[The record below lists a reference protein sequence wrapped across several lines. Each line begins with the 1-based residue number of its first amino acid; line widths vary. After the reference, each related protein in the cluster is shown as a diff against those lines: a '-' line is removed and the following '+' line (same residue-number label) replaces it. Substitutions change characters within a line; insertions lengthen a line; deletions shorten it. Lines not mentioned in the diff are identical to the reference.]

1 MPDFDIFT
9 NRCTI
14 TASIEL
20 ETPLRIG
27 GGQNAAAY
35 SISAAPVLQT
45 YNAKTKV
52 YEPYIPGS
60 SLKGVLRSTVER
72 IIRTFNENNCCVS
85 VAGDSREKPLCGNC
99 ISCEVFGSM
108 NAGAKIRVR
117 DAHLSKE
124 SRNVFGQIK
133 DQPHCA
139 TKYEIYDEKF
149 HVKTK
154 TRGFGDKKIDV
165 ADTFLRIEETVAP
178 GLGFDVQ
185 IDIDN
190 ADEKE
195 IGLVLLALDEFNK
208 KRIQLGGGTS
218 RGNGFAYVNH
228 VISKKKSIDES
239 LMITESVLDSQEL
252 MKEAKKYLKSID
264 SGKDSERWDFDVYSK
279 AHSTENKPE
288 GHIVALVN
296 ITTLTDFMMPG
307 VEEETVTSG
316 GLPIIPGSTIKGFF
330 RHKLIEKGVDAAK
343 IKQIFGFTDRDSHR
357 ARLLVSDAYNIN
369 LDDPKMIPSGTVL
382 KMWMVFDNMTAEEV
396 GLIEEIRTSSRNVI
410 TGKTSSKWDPSSKS
424 TIYNSVK
431 MDIDTK
437 HLDIFRTSNY
447 LAGI

>member
-1 MPDFDIFT
+1 MADFDIFT
-9 NRCTI
+9 NRCTV
-14 TASIEL
+14 TASLEL

-45 YNAKTKV
+45 YNAKSKT

-60 SLKGVLRSTVER
+60 SLKGVLRSTIER
-72 IIRTFNENNCCVS
+72 IIRTFNENESCVS
-85 VAGDSREKPLCGNC
+85 VAGDNREKPLCGDC
-99 ISCEVFGSM
+99 ISCGTFGSM
-108 NAGAKIRVR
+108 KAGAKIRVR

-124 SRNVFGQIK
+124 SRELFGQIK

-139 TKYEIYDEKF
+139 TKYEVYDEKF
-149 HVKTK
+149 NVKTK
-154 TRGFGDKKIDV
+154 TRRFGDKKIEV
-165 ADTFLRIEETVAP
+165 ADTFLRIEETVAS
-178 GLGFDVQ
+178 GLCFDIQ

-195 IGLVLLALDEFNK
+195 TGLVLLALDEFNR

-218 RGNGFAYVNH
+218 RGNGFADVKK
-228 VISKKKSIDES
+228 VSVRKKSVDES
-239 LMITESVLDSQEL
+239 LMIKESVFDAEGL
-252 MKEAKKYLKSID
+252 MREAKKYLKSID
-264 SGKDSERWDFDVYSK
+264 SGKDSERQDFDVYYK
-279 AHSTENKPE
+279 AHSNEKIAE

-296 ITTLTDFMMPG
+296 VTTLSDFIMQG

-316 GLPIIPGSTIKGFF
+316 GLPVIPGSVIKGFF
-330 RHKLIEKGVDAAK
+330 RHSLIDKGVDAAK

-357 ARLLVSDAYNIN
+357 GRLLISDAYNN
-369 LDDPKMIPSGTVL
+369 DLNDPKKIPSGSVL

-396 GLIEEIRTSSRNVI
+396 GLIEEIRTSSRNVV
-410 TGKTSSKWDPSSKS
+410 TGKTSSKWDASTKS
-424 TIYNSVK
+424 AIYNSVK
-431 MDIDTK
+431 MDIER
-437 HLDIFRTSNY
+437 LEIFKTSNY

>member
-9 NRCTI
+9 NRYTI
-14 TASIEL
+14 TASLEL

-45 YNAKTKV
+45 YNAKTKI

-60 SLKGVLRSTVER
+60 SLKGVLRSALER
-72 IIRTFNENNCCVS
+72 IIRTFNETNCCIS
-85 VAGDSREKPLCGNC
+85 VAGDSRERPLCGNC
-99 ISCEVFGSM
+99 ISCGVFGSM

-117 DAHLSKE
+117 DAHLSSE
-124 SRNVFGQIK
+124 SKDVFGQIK

-139 TKYEIYDEKF
+139 TQYRIIDEKF
-149 HVKTK
+149 KVQTK
-154 TRGFGDKKIDV
+154 LRPFGNKSIDS
-165 ADTFLRIEETVAP
+165 AITSLRIEETVTP
-178 GLGFDVQ
+178 GISFDVQ

-195 IGLVLLALDEFNK
+195 TGLVLLALDEFNK

-218 RGNGFAYVNH
+218 RGNGFADVH
-228 VISKKKSIDES
+228 TVISKKKSIDET
-239 LMITESVLDSQEL
+239 LMIKESILDSKEL

-264 SGKDSERWDFDVYSK
+264 SGKDSGRQDFDVYYK
-279 AHSTENKPE
+279 AHSKENE
-288 GHIVALVN
+288 AQGHIVALVN
-296 ITTLTDFMMPG
+296 LTTLTDFMMPG

-330 RHKLIEKGVDAAK
+330 RHKLIEKGIDAGK
-343 IKQIFGFTDRDSHR
+343 IKQIFGFTERDSHR
-357 ARLLVSDAYNIN
+357 ARLLVSDAYNIE
-369 LDDPKMIPSGTVL
+369 LDDPKMIPSGSVL
-382 KMWMVFDNMTAEEV
+382 KMWMIFDNMTAEEV

-410 TGKTSSKWDPSSKS
+410 TGKTSSKWDPTSKS
-424 TIYNSVK
+424 AIYNSVK
-431 MDIDTK
+431 MDIER
-437 HLDIFRTSNY
+437 LEIFKTSNY

>member
-14 TASIEL
+14 TATLEL

-45 YNAKTKV
+45 YNAKRKIF
-52 YEPYIPGS
+52 EPYIPGS

-72 IIRTFNENNCCVS
+72 IIRTFNENKGCVS
-85 VAGDSREKPLCGNC
+85 IAGDSREKSLCGNC
-99 ISCEVFGSM
+99 ISCEIFGSM

-117 DAHLSKE
+117 DAHLSRE
-124 SRNVFGQIK
+124 SGDVIGQIK
-133 DQPHCA
+133 EQPHCA
-139 TKYEIYDEKF
+139 TKYEVYEKF
-149 HVKTK
+149 NVKTK
-154 TRGFGDKKIDV
+154 QRRFGDKIIDA

-190 ADEKE
+190 ANEKE

-218 RGNGFAYVNH
+218 RGNGFADVNS
-228 VISKKKSIDES
+228 VIAKKKYVGES
-239 LMITESVLDSQEL
+239 LMISESVLDAQGL
-252 MKEAKKYLKSID
+252 MREAKKYLKSID
-264 SGKDSERWDFDVYSK
+264 SGKDSERRDFDVFYK
-279 AHSTENKPE
+279 AHSTEKEPE
-288 GHIVALVN
+288 GHIVALIN
-296 ITTLTDFMMPG
+296 LTTLTDFVMPG

-357 ARLLVSDAYNIN
+357 ARLLVSDAYNNN
-369 LDDPKMIPSGTVL
+369 LDDPRKIPSGSVL
-382 KMWMVFDNMTAEEV
+382 KMWMIFDNMTAEEV
-396 GLIEEIRTSSRNVI
+396 GLIEGIRTSSRNVV

-424 TIYNSVK
+424 AIYNSVK
-431 MDIDTK
+431 MDIER
-437 HLDIFRTSNY
+437 LEIFKTSNY